1 VVESEEF
8 GPEGTELTGTLP
20 QRYVATF
27 EPFSLAGRR

>member
-1 VVESEEF
+1 VESEQF

-27 EPFSLAGRR
+27 EPFAR